1 MLTSFVLLSVHTLAH
16 GASPWPTPDLPTSMR
31 LTSLGQETT
40 SNGIPLRMQAFT
52 ATTTHQ
58 KLLETLKQR
67 LGPHLVTNQLNGYTV
82 VGQPIGHQ
90 GHYMTIQI
98 YPMGEYAKGIVTIS
112 QPTQWQQLQGEVLAL
127 RQQWQDKLPND
138 STLLHH
144 QTSRDGVLA
153 AEQIAYR
160 NKHGHVYN
168 TQHLIAQ
175 LARDGLVRQHP
186 EQSAMQP
193 QAPSVSTQGQVIF
206 FKGPQQQAMATIN
219 GQGPYTVVVLQID
232 RQKKGMP

>member
-1 MLTSFVLLSVHTLAH
+1 
-16 GASPWPTPDLPTSMR
+16 MR

-40 SNGIPLRMQAFT
+40 INGMPVRMQAFT

-58 KLLETLKQR
+58 KLLEVLKQR
-67 LGPHLVTNQLNGYTV
+67 MGTHLVTNQLNGYTV

-98 YPMGEYAKGIVTIS
+98 YPIGEYTKGIVAIS
-112 QPTQWQQLQGEVLAL
+112 QPNQWQHLQSEVLAL

-153 AEQIAYR
+153 AEQIVYR
-160 NKHGHVYN
+160 NTHGQVFN

-175 LARDGLVRQHP
+175 LSRNGLVRQHQ
-186 EQSAMQP
+186 EQSAMQA
-193 QAPSVSTQGQVIF
+193 QAPSVTTQGEVIF
-206 FKGPQQQAMATIN
+206 FKGPQQQAMATIH

-232 RQKKGMP
+232 RPKKGVP